1 MSRNRS
7 SVLTVLAAVSLATL
21 AVAAARGGSAQTAE
35 QLGVEIRTNSGAE
48 AIYLP
53 VAAPGQKNRLYAFVP
68 VEGGGEVSAVRV
80 VPVMRGNHVKFDVY
94 AVSGDLSKMQNCA
107 DRLLMPSRLVAT
119 HTAEKH
125 QTVTVHGEGWSA
137 SVRIVERRPEPAASK
152 KTGGGQPSFV
162 KASAAQEPIQEPG
175 GCGCA
180 ACTGGIRCC
189 PNKGDCMQ
197 CPCGTVCCTGE

>member
-7 SVLTVLAAVSLATL
+7 SVLTVLAAVLLAAL
-21 AVAAARGGSAQTAE
+21 AVVGIRGSSAQTAE
-35 QLGVEIRTNSGAE
+35 HLGVEIRTNAGAD

-53 VAAPGQKNRLYAFVP
+53 VASPGQKNRLYAFVP

-94 AVSGDLSKMQNCA
+94 AVSGDLTKMQNCA

-119 HTAEKH
+119 HTAEKY
-125 QTVTVHGEGWSA
+125 QTVTVQGEGWSA
-137 SVRIVERRPEPAASK
+137 SVRAVERRPEPAAAK
-152 KTGGGQPSFV
+152 KPGDGQPAFV
-162 KASAAQEPIQEPG
+162 KTSAQVEPVVGP
-175 GCGCA
+175 CGCA
-180 ACTGGIRCC
+180 SCTGGIRCC
-189 PNKGDCMQ
+189 PNRGDCMQ